1 MVALRVG
8 AAACLFVSL
17 LALSELAAHRW
28 SLRPESG
35 RKLAHVCCGVVAAA
49 LPLMLPFEAIVVLA
63 AGFVP
68 FMVVSR
74 RLRLFPLVHGAERTT
89 HGEVFFPLGVLL
101 TAALVPHR
109 VAYVFGVLVL
119 ALSDALAGVTGER
132 FGRRS
137 YRVLGAHKTYLGSAA
152 FFATTIVLGIAVLG
166 ASDSLSARGIGAV
179 AAIAAATA
187 VEEGLTG
194 GGADNVILPVSAAAL
209 WRALA

>member
-1 MVALRVG
+1 MVALPVG

-17 LALSELAAHRW
+17 LALSELAARRW

-35 RKLAHVCCGVVAAA
+35 RKLAHVSCGIVAALLPLA
-49 LPLMLPFEAIVVLA
+49 LPFRAIVVLA

-74 RLRLFPLVHGAERTT
+74 RLRLFPIVHGGERTT

-109 VAYVFGVLVL
+109 VPFVFGVLVL
-119 ALSDALAGVTGER
+119 ALSDAVAGVAGER

-137 YRVLGAHKTYLGSAA
+137 YRLLGAHKTYLGSAA
-152 FFATTIVLGIAVLG
+152 FLATTIVLGVATLA
-166 ASDSLSARGIGAV
+166 ASDSLSARGLAVV
-179 AAIAAATA
+179 AAIAAAAT

-194 GGADNVILPVSAAAL
+194 GGADNVILPLSAAAM
-209 WRALA
+209 WRALV